1 MLLIVLELSI
11 PQVAALQVLHEC
23 DYGLR
28 HIPYDGSQSSSLNT
42 STQRFLPRNVLGNQ
56 RTLVILVEFADIK
69 HSYSE
74 SDISQLVF
82 VNMRGY
88 WEEVSYGKISV
99 TGKTLG
105 WYTLGNAMSH
115 YGGDSKH
122 AIDDP
127 SGEGWYDAGANAY
140 ATLEVSKVSADFL
153 NDYVFKGWKG
163 DARGSQPKSS
173 AIKMDGPR
181 TAEAIWE
188 KQFSMNMYIIIA
200 VAVAVPVAAVAWL
213 KLKPSAK
220 KREIKAPALV
230 SPSSITCPQ
239 CGSSNT
245 PDNSFCA
252 SCGKPLRPPGK

>member
-1 MLLIVLELSI
+1 MPKTFNWEKDSSHSIAAKETVPGEEGIRYVFESWSDGNTALS
-11 PQVAALQVLHEC
+11 
-23 DYGLR
+23 
-28 HIPYDGSQSSSLNT
+28 
-42 STQRFLPRNVLGNQ
+42 
-56 RTLVILVEFADIK
+56 RTVT
-69 HSYSE
+69 
-74 SDISQLVF
+74 
-82 VNMRGY
+82 
-88 WEEVSYGKISV
+88 V
-99 TGKTLG
+99 TGPMTYSANYKTQYYLTVRSDQG
-105 WYTLGNAMSH
+105 
-115 YGGDSKH
+115 
-122 AIDDP
+122 DP

-140 ATLEVSKVSADFL
+140 ATVEVSKVSADFL